1 MRKSILSRFFSAIS
15 MVLVMSITIL
25 GVFFM
30 FFASRYFQSDRL
42 NLMNLCVVNAQA
54 AFDDSLQ
61 EKDGITTE
69 ERRGKLRENL
79 RLISN
84 TTSTTVILADEN
96 GRCIVCTEN
105 NDCSHEGSFVPA
117 ETMKALSARDVSM
130 QLTDTFADVYSGSYY
145 TVGRAARDSRGN
157 IIGYVF
163 AVSDMADSSRFQN
176 RSKISRSFITS
187 SFLCCVKAFHLY
199 TQQIMSFIAL
209 KKKNTENK

>member
-69 ERRGKLRENL
+69 ERRSKLRENL

-105 NDCSHEGSFVPA
+105 N
-117 ETMKALSARDVSM
+117 K
-130 QLTDTFADVYSGSYY
+130 
-145 TVGRAARDSRGN
+145 
-157 IIGYVF
+157 
-163 AVSDMADSSRFQN
+163 
-176 RSKISRSFITS
+176 
-187 SFLCCVKAFHLY
+187 
-199 TQQIMSFIAL
+199 
-209 KKKNTENK
+209 